1 MSSENNKIVWIDFDN
16 SPHVLFFNPII
27 KELEKLGINVIVTA
41 RDFAQVLVLVALFK
55 IEVTIIGK
63 HYGKNLLLKL
73 IGTTFR
79 SLQLAKFILKKKPDF
94 ALSHGSRSQFL
105 AAKFLGIKT
114 GLALDYE
121 YIKLFPFLVTDII
134 YFPKMISEDQVKM
147 KHKEIFQYNGIK
159 EDIYVPSFKPSNN
172 PEIRNYFNSISQNII
187 ILIRPPATLA
197 HYYTQKSKDL
207 FEYLLQH
214 LSTLTNIKV
223 IFAPRTKDQENEI
236 KQVWRNQFVSGRFS
250 FLSFVMN
257 GLDLIWNSDLV
268 ISGGG
273 TMIREAAA
281 LNVPAYSTFGS
292 QIGAVD
298 HYLEFKGR
306 LIMLRDQT
314 DLKEKLKIKKR
325 NHQYNSIKYDC
336 KVLSQFVNKTCDI
349 LN

>member
-41 RDFAQVLVLVALFK
+41 RDYAQVLDLVALFK
-55 IEVTIIGK
+55 IEATIIGK
-63 HYGKNLLLKL
+63 HYGKNFILKL
-73 IGTTFR
+73 VGSIYR
-79 SLQLAKFILKKKPDF
+79 SLQLAKFIYKKKPDF

-105 AAKFLGIKT
+105 AAKLLGIKT

-134 YFPKMISEDQVKM
+134 YFPKMISKDRVKM
-147 KHKEIFQYNGIK
+147 KHKEIFQYSGIK
-159 EDIYVPSFKPSNN
+159 EDVYVPSFRPSNN
-172 PEIRNYFNSISQNII
+172 QEIQNFFNSISQNII
-187 ILIRPPATLA
+187 ITIRPPATLA
-197 HYYTQKSKDL
+197 HYYTQKSKNL
-207 FEYLLQH
+207 FEYLLKH
-214 LSTLTNIKV
+214 LSTLPNIKV
-223 IFAPRTKDQENEI
+223 IFTPRSKDQESEI
-236 KQVWRNQFVSGRFS
+236 KEVWQNQFISGRFS

-298 HYLEFKGR
+298 HYLEFEGR
-306 LIMLRDQT
+306 LILLRNQT
-314 DLKEKLKIKKR
+314 DIKEKIKIEKR
-325 NHQYNSIKYDC
+325 NHQYSYIENDD